1 MMCGLPGAMGH
12 EVSQACIRRG
22 MTLAPVALTGA
33 GMPEQCEVVEG
44 STKVTVKLVG
54 SDTRD
59 AQRQALQDM
68 KKACG
73 DKLVAIDFTHPTAV
87 NPNAELYAE
96 VGVTYVMGTTGGD
109 RDALMKVTQDSGVYA
124 VIAPNMGKQIV
135 ALQAMMERMASDFPG
150 AFSGYSL
157 EFTESHQKTKA
168 DTSGTAKALVKSF
181 QGMGVDYS
189 LDQIKMLRDD
199 ASQRAFGVPE
209 EYSNGHA
216 FHTYTLTSGDG
227 SVQFEFKHNVCGRRT
242 YGEGVADAVEFIAA
256 KCAQKSAKKVFN
268 MVDILEAGKMK

>member
-157 EFTESHQKTKA
+157 EVTESHQKTKA

-199 ASQRAFGVPE
+199 ASQTAFGVPE